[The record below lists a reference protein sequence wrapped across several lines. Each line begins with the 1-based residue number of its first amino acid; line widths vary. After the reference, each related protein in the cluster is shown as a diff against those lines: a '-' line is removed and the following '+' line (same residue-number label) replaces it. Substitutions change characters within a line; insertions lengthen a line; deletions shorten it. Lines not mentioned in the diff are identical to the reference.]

1 MRHLEVRE
9 AAPCGGA
16 DLYFR
21 NDHAGA
27 LHVLKAIYASFGETC
42 VQAHCALFSPNIY
55 FFGFAKAF
63 FLSAVALGVF
73 ELRFGVGEFSCSMQ
87 TLSCGMWDLVP

>member
-1 MRHLEVRE
+1 MHHLEVRE

-42 VQAHCALFSPNIY
+42 VQAHCALFSPKYLFIY
-55 FFGFAKAF
+55 LA
-63 FLSAVALGVF
+63 ALG
-73 ELRFGVGEFSCSMQ
+73 
-87 TLSCGMWDLVP
+87 LSCGP

>member
-1 MRHLEVRE
+1 MVN
-9 AAPCGGA
+9 P
-16 DLYFR
+16 F
-21 NDHAGA
+21 
-27 LHVLKAIYASFGETC
+27 KPF
-42 VQAHCALFSPNIY
+42 FSPNIY

-87 TLSCGMWDLVP
+87 TLRCVYVFLFLHIL